1 MSYYSNK
8 STSLLKNRLLPSVHA
23 PYGTK
28 TTKNLSAGCMHSML
42 VSHGEVLWC
51 DVSQTADD
59 NAHRLKIVIN
69 RRLDTGKLST
79 KAGFKCG
86 ILHNFLNAR

>member
-8 STSLLKNRLLPSVHA
+8 STSLLKTDSYHRYHA

-42 VSHGEVLWC
+42 TSHGKVLWC
-51 DVSQTADD
+51 DVFQTADD

-79 KAGFKCG
+79 KGG
-86 ILHNFLNAR
+86 LNDVYYTTS

>member
-1 MSYYSNK
+1 MSSYPNK
-8 STSLLKNRLLPSVHA
+8 SIILLKTDSYQQYHV

-42 VSHGEVLWC
+42 TSHGEVLWC

-69 RRLDTGKLST
+69 KRLDTGKLSS
-79 KAGFKCG
+79 KGA
-86 ILHNFLNAR
+86 LNEVYYTTS